1 VRSLTP
7 LFLLTIII
15 STGIAARALGAGD
28 AAPVVAF
35 CLALPLL
42 VTFAARG
49 RGRVNPVVV
58 VLMLAL
64 MVAAAIAAAVAL
76 WTAGPLATFLLV
88 VVLGTLAGFAWHRER
103 IWRMRTESDHCP
115 RCGYDVRATP
125 DRCPECGEPSPSD
138 VARRHRLRMEIAA
151 ARAAR
156 EGFGF
161 SRPAADNSANS
172 ANSVI
177 DLPPENL

>member
-1 VRSLTP
+1 MRSFTP
-7 LFLLTIII
+7 LFLLAIVIL
-15 STGIAARALGAGD
+15 TGIAARALGGGV

-35 CLALPLL
+35 CFGLPLL
-42 VTFAARG
+42 VIFAGGG

-64 MVAAAIAAAVAL
+64 IVAGTIAATVAL
-76 WTAGPLATFLLV
+76 WTAGPVATFLLV
-88 VVLGTLAGFAWHRER
+88 VVLATLAGFAWHRER

-138 VARRHRLRMEIAA
+138 IARRHRLREEIAA
-151 ARAAR
+151 ARSAR
-156 EGFGF
+156 ESGF
-161 SRPAADNSANS
+161 SHPAADNSANS
-172 ANSVI
+172 GDSVI
-177 DLPPENL
+177 DFPPENL